1 MVIYISIRRKR
12 KSWYPIPYAAA
23 PAVLFLKNQPCFC
36 LCLGFSQI
44 TMMRPLRLM
53 ILHFSQ
59 MGFTLGLTFMV
70 VLLSLPIV
78 EKSFF

>member
-1 MVIYISIRRKR
+1 
-12 KSWYPIPYAAA
+12 
-23 PAVLFLKNQPCFC
+23 
-36 LCLGFSQI
+36 
-44 TMMRPLRLM
+44 LM